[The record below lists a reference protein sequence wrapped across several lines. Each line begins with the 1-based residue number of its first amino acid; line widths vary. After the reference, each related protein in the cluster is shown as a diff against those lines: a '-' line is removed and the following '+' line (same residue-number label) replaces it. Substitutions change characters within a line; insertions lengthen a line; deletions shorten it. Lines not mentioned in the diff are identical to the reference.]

1 MRNLKSKAAC
11 SSWAAL
17 RYLLRDPFVFIYSGL
32 DLQAGMDLTLREF
45 QVLCQGTE
53 RADDW
58 NPAGSIC
65 DMCVTKSRAMTLK
78 FKELM

>member
-45 QVLCQGTE
+45 QVPC
-53 RADDW
+53 
-58 NPAGSIC
+58 
-65 DMCVTKSRAMTLK
+65 
-78 FKELM
+78 